1 MSDIVSK
8 MTKTKPGMVTHSN
21 APPFMLEGAR
31 GQSTETDSHPS
42 VGAKLLA
49 AALKEAN
56 KEGFKVAA
64 TKNYPTEDEFNSD
77 D

>member
-1 MSDIVSK
+1 
-8 MTKTKPGMVTHSN
+8 
-21 APPFMLEGAR
+21 MLEGAR

-64 TKNYPTEDEFNSD
+64 TKNYPTEDEDEFNSD